1 MEAIYVRVCVRVCVY
16 LLPVLE
22 ETEAIDFVSGV
33 KYTVLLSHL
42 TVSAQNSGSFVER
55 GE

>member
-1 MEAIYVRVCVRVCVY
+1 MRVCVY

-22 ETEAIDFVSGV
+22 ENDAIDFAYDV

-42 TVSAQNSGSFVER
+42 TVSAQSNGYFVER
-55 GE
+55 EE

>member
-1 MEAIYVRVCVRVCVY
+1 MY

-22 ETEAIDFVSGV
+22 ETEAIDFVHDV

-42 TVSAQNSGSFVER
+42 TVSAQSSGSFVER
-55 GE
+55 KE